1 MAKFVG
7 FVLAEEGDV
16 FEVDGGIYFMSRAS
30 AMDYNSKA
38 AAHAV
43 GNGADYT
50 VLVERTDW
58 VAVWLHCSVIE
69 AALRRGLDEA
79 HAAQTDGWSAAES
92 RASEQLT
99 IMSGG

>member
-16 FEVDGGIYFMSRAS
+16 FEVGGVSYYMSRAA

-50 VLVERTDW
+50 VLVDRTDW
-58 VAVWLHCSVIE
+58 KVAWLHCSVIE
-69 AALRRGLDEA
+69 AALKRGLDEA
-79 HAAQTDGWSAAES
+79 HAAQIDGRSPIES
-92 RASEQLT
+92 RTSDRLAALA
-99 IMSGG
+99 GG